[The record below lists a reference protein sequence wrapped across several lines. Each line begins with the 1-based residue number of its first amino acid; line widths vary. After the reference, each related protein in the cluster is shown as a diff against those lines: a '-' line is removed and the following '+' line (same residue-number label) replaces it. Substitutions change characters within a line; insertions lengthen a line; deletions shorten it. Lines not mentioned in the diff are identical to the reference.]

1 MTVASIRKPKRPE
14 GHPTLYKPEYC
25 NSVVEIMGQGFSLTA
40 FAGHIGVCYD
50 TVADWT
56 RRHPEFLQ
64 AVKRARA
71 NRLRFWEDKL
81 AKCAPGAAVACIF
94 ALKNAD
100 ANEWRDTSRTEITG
114 ANGGPVEIDRT
125 DRDTLMVEAKK
136 RGLKV
141 VTRN

>member
-1 MTVASIRKPKRPE
+1 M
-14 GHPTLYKPEYC
+14 
-25 NSVVEIMGQGFSLTA
+25 
-40 FAGHIGVCYD
+40 
-50 TVADWT
+50 
-56 RRHPEFLQ
+56 FLQ

-71 NRLRFWEDKL
+71 NRLRFWEEKL

-125 DRDTLMVEAKK
+125 DRDTLMIEAKK

-141 VTRN
+141 VSRN